1 MELESRAI
9 AGVIHTEVRMHPGPL
24 PNRAL
29 PAPAPLTGVP
39 RGKDGQ
45 NGVTA
50 FAKRKRPSFAG
61 K

>member
-9 AGVIHTEVRMHPGPL
+9 AGVIHTEVHPGPL
-24 PNRAL
+24 PRAL
-29 PAPAPLTGVP
+29 PAPAPAPVTGVP

-45 NGVTA
+45 SGVTA